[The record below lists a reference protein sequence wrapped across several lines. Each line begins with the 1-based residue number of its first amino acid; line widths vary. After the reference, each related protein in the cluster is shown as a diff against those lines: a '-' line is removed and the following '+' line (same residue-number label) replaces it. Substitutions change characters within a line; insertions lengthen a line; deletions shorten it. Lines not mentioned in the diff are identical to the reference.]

1 MDSHKSSSISP
12 LRMRLATLG
21 VDSLTDYTSTESDY
35 DSGNEEG
42 GQKIVQVDRYCDD
55 AVIIEQ
61 VVWLDSE
68 HEE

>member
-1 MDSHKSSSISP
+1 MDSHKSLSISS
-12 LRMRLATLG
+12 LRMRLATLA
-21 VDSLTDYTSTESDY
+21 VDSLTDYTSTESDS

-42 GQKIVQVDRYCDD
+42 GQIIVQVDRYRDD
-55 AVIIEQ
+55 AVITEQ